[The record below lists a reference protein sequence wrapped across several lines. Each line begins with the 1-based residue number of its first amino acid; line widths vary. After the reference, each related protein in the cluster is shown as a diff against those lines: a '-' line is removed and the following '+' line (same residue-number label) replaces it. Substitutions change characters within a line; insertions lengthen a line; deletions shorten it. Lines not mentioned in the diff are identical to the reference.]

1 MKRFFKFMFFA
12 CAAVMISGL
21 EGFAQELSNLE
32 LSEKIAS
39 LEEKIGSGSSLPVK
53 VSGVIEFEAG
63 YEKQDNTTTDFSTAT
78 VDLGV
83 EAKINDYI
91 TGSFVFTYNDEDG
104 DVELDEAVIWV
115 ASEGNPF
122 YAGLGHFVV
131 PFGVYNTRFI
141 SDPMTLDIG
150 ETTQNTVMAGFA
162 NDIIDINAA
171 FFNGEVNETGKDDDN
186 ISKYVVSAAFKI
198 PSAKNF
204 SASFG
209 GSLISDITESDVLE
223 ELAGDEVDDFTI
235 GYSVFFTASVLEKVF
250 FDAEYVAAA
259 DDIAIGGDKKEP
271 NALNLELGL
280 AVTENIEAALRY
292 ESADDYEI
300 ETRYGIAASWGVL
313 DNTSLSF
320 EYLRSEFEDK
330 NADDSDTITAQLA
343 IEF

>member
-1 MKRFFKFMFFA
+1 MKKFFKFMFFA

-21 EGFAQELSNLE
+21 EGFSQELSNLE

-141 SDPMTLDIG
+141 SDPMTLDLG

-171 FFNGEVNETGKDDDN
+171 LFNGEVNETGKDDDN

-198 PSAKNF
+198 PSVENF

-235 GYSVFFTASVLEKVF
+235 GYSVFFTASVLEKIF

-259 DDIAIGGDKKEP
+259 DDIVIDGDKKEP

-280 AVTENIEAALRY
+280 AVAENIEAALRY